1 MTKTASISR
10 WIIALAIALS
20 VKPGSVLAAERSD
33 AWTEVRPPHFVIYSN
48 AGDKEARRVALR
60 FEEIRAAFLAAFP
73 DLRVDAGKPMS
84 VLALADADSM
94 KEFLPD
100 FWAAKDG
107 VRPAGLFLG
116 SFDKNYAV
124 LRLDANGTGEN
135 PFHSL
140 YHEYTHAIL
149 RVNFRKLPLWLNE
162 GLADYYGNAI
172 LEENGIE
179 LGRVSRAE
187 LGVLQHTPL
196 IPVATL
202 MKVDQGSPLYN
213 ENSPASLFYAESW
226 GLVHFLLTDPEAAK
240 NKLLTKYF
248 KLFEETDDAE
258 EAARG
263 AFGDLK
269 NLEERLQ
276 RYARQ
281 PNFRG
286 DLLKSKASLSDK
298 NLAARQLSRAEGQTL
313 RADFLQHSGHSREAR
328 PLLKEALELEPKLAA
343 AHACAGYDDY
353 LTLELD
359 GAEKEFSEAAQL
371 DPSDFRAF
379 FYLAEIAYLRKGY
392 TAQNTLQVIAHLE
405 KTAQLNPDFAPAYGF
420 LSLAYLQRSDTRFK
434 ALDAALKAN
443 WLEPTGLA
451 YVADTG
457 NAYMMLGRKEE
468 AHAVSTRLDKAAI
481 TPQERYTAR
490 EFARRLARHEEFAA
504 KKQAQALESGG
515 VAIMEEETPPDS
527 PHLQPASG
535 PEFLA
540 GAQLAAA
547 VEIKTAEGEVEEAEC
562 QDSRNVKM
570 KFAAP
575 EGTLLL
581 AAPDAAKITYWGK
594 RQDSMSAADGCSQWK
609 GRKAS
614 VIYKVVPAEGK
625 PGEILSIEF
634 FR

>member
-1 MTKTASISR
+1 MKTLFSLRLLILFALGLPSSRGSIS
-10 WIIALAIALS
+10 
-20 VKPGSVLAAERSD
+20 AAEHPG
-33 AWTEVRPPHFVIYSN
+33 AWVEVRSPHFTVASN
-48 AGDKEARRVALR
+48 AGEKEARRIAAQ
-60 FEEIRAAFLAAFP
+60 FEAIRAAFRNAFP
-73 DLRVDAGKPMS
+73 ELRVDAGKPMS

-140 YHEYTHAIL
+140 YHEYMHAIL

-196 IPVATL
+196 IPIATL

-240 NKLLTKYF
+240 NRLLAKYF

-286 DLLKSKASLSDK
+286 DVVIEKGDNIKGIHAL
-298 NLAARQLSRAEGQTL
+298 RRRGQ
-313 RADFLQHSGHSREAR
+313 RHRMPWKRF
-328 PLLKEALELEPKLAA
+328 
-343 AHACAGYDDY
+343 
-353 LTLELD
+353 
-359 GAEKEFSEAAQL
+359 
-371 DPSDFRAF
+371 
-379 FYLAEIAYLRKGY
+379 AEIVNRYLPRPQILHPEPG
-392 TAQNTLQVIAHLE
+392 ARFDANTR
-405 KTAQLNPDFAPAYGF
+405 G
-420 LSLAYLQRSDTRFK
+420 RSR
-434 ALDAALKAN
+434 
-443 WLEPTGLA
+443 
-451 YVADTG
+451 
-457 NAYMMLGRKEE
+457 MR
-468 AHAVSTRLDKAAI
+468 
-481 TPQERYTAR
+481 
-490 EFARRLARHEEFAA
+490 
-504 KKQAQALESGG
+504 
-515 VAIMEEETPPDS
+515 
-527 PHLQPASG
+527 
-535 PEFLA
+535 
-540 GAQLAAA
+540 
-547 VEIKTAEGEVEEAEC
+547 
-562 QDSRNVKM
+562 
-570 KFAAP
+570 
-575 EGTLLL
+575 
-581 AAPDAAKITYWGK
+581 
-594 RQDSMSAADGCSQWK
+594 
-609 GRKAS
+609 
-614 VIYKVVPAEGK
+614 
-625 PGEILSIEF
+625 
-634 FR
+634 